1 MNYSSDTEN
10 YDGRNGARQFSSLSV
25 QSHDIDN
32 RSLDNLNNAKG
43 LTPVNSHPLM
53 MQLSPTGSNSSSEIE
68 YCPPSTTS
76 TKKNSQKSSNF
87 QTYPDLVPETDKNS
101 RLLSNGTTNAN
112 HQHFKH
118 HKNCTTLSTLDVVNN
133 SEAAVTSTK
142 LHGVRKKIAVLEE
155 PSNVS
160 SGSEPDLSQYQA
172 AVAPTYESVT
182 LISKSAKNK
191 KKPSTLGIRETQ
203 RKITLEPN
211 LFNDDLSS
219 PDTISGQSFD
229 ERGRRMSLESP
240 TNSIFDDPFQAGGG
254 VEEEN
259 PGRDRS
265 NWVKVILP
273 DGKTREIDMKVIEP
287 YKRILSHGGY
297 LNNKKN
303 AIIIFS
309 SCFLPDR
316 SRSDYHYVMANLF
329 LYVIKTL
336 QQLITD
342 DYVLIY
348 FHGGSN
354 KNNVPPFRWL
364 KKCYQLIDRRL
375 RKSLKNMYLVH
386 PSFWLKSM
394 VWMLRPFVSAKFW
407 RKLVY
412 VNSLEEL
419 YTYVTVEKAAVP
431 DKVKNHDAKHS

>member
-1 MNYSSDTEN
+1 M
-10 YDGRNGARQFSSLSV
+10 QFSSLTV
-25 QSHDIDN
+25 QSQEMDNN

-68 YCPPSTTS
+68 YCPPKGHQGSGS
-76 TKKNSQKSSNF
+76 LRSSSRSSSNF
-87 QTYPDLVPETDKNS
+87 QTYPDLVPENDKQLPL
-101 RLLSNGTTNAN
+101 RLKDESGRQTSVNGTNAN
-112 HQHFKH
+112 HYHSCNAK
-118 HKNCTTLSTLDVVNN
+118 TTLSTLDVVNN
-133 SEAAVTSTK
+133 SETTSK
-142 LHGVRKKIAVLEE
+142 MYGVRKKIAVLEE
-155 PSNVS
+155 PNVS

-182 LISKSAKNK
+182 LISNSCTKKDFPQHK
-191 KKPSTLGIRETQ
+191 KKPSTLGFTQ
-203 RKITLEPN
+203 RKIALEPN

-229 ERGRRMSLESP
+229 EIRGRRMSLESP
-240 TNSIFDDPFQAGGG
+240 TNSIFDDPTFQPDDQATATETDN
-254 VEEEN
+254 VEI

-364 KKCYQLIDRRL
+364 KK
-375 RKSLKNMYLVH
+375 
-386 PSFWLKSM
+386 
-394 VWMLRPFVSAKFW
+394 
-407 RKLVY
+407 
-412 VNSLEEL
+412 
-419 YTYVTVEKAAVP
+419 
-431 DKVKNHDAKHS
+431 